1 MKILVSSC
9 LLGQD
14 CKYNGKNNYSKNVM
28 DYIKGHEIISV
39 CPEVMGGLPIPRV
52 PAEIVNDIVI
62 DKNGK
67 NVNDQFVLGTERAYK
82 LAEENLIDL
91 AILKAK
97 SPSCGYKEIYDGT
110 FSGKLIE
117 GNGLFAKKLI
127 ENGYKVMNENDL

>member
-82 LAEENLIDL
+82 LAEENSIDL